1 MAGLNEK
8 ALKHVDASDTASTS
22 SGEDSSVDGGS
33 VSALTLLYT
42 QYVMNDSNEGCTVM
56 WHGLP
61 NKSRVETD
69 LKVTLEA
76 LGALKDIEYV
86 YLPLN
91 HWEKPRS
98 SKSKCRNKGYAFLH
112 FTNSAAASAFQA
124 KVADPAFAGMKKPT
138 STSLAAFQGISK
150 NLREILSSQ
159 KKRTYEG
166 SVHLNM
172 DGNLRSVLLGS
183 VHKLMMFHNAM
194 GADTDRI

>member
-1 MAGLNEK
+1 
-8 ALKHVDASDTASTS
+8 
-22 SGEDSSVDGGS
+22 
-33 VSALTLLYT
+33 
-42 QYVMNDSNEGCTVM
+42 
-56 WHGLP
+56 
-61 NKSRVETD
+61 
-69 LKVTLEA
+69 
-76 LGALKDIEYV
+76 
-86 YLPLN
+86 
-91 HWEKPRS
+91 
-98 SKSKCRNKGYAFLH
+98 
-112 FTNSAAASAFQA
+112 
-124 KVADPAFAGMKKPT
+124 MKKPT

>member
-1 MAGLNEK
+1 LEGI
-8 ALKHVDASDTASTS
+8 DSASTS
-22 SGEDSSVDGGS
+22 SGEEGSSVDGGS
-33 VSALTLLYT
+33 VSALTFLYT
-42 QYVMNDSNEGCTVM
+42 QYVMNDTNDGCTVM

-61 NKSRVETD
+61 NKSRVETE
-69 LKVTLEA
+69 LKVTLED
-76 LGALKDIEYV
+76 LDALKDIEYI

-98 SKSKCRNKGYAFLH
+98 SNAKCRNKGYAFLH
-112 FTNSAAASAFQA
+112 FSNSAAANAFQA
-124 KVADPAFAGMKKPT
+124 KVADPAFAGTMKKPT

-172 DGNLRSVLLGS
+172 DGKLQAVLLGS
-183 VHKLMMFHNAM
+183 VQKLMTFHTGM
-194 GADTDRI
+194 GADADRIEV